1 MSRRIKVEFGT
12 PVKDKRAY
20 NWGSE
25 KEMISSMNVLVVRQN
40 KIVDI
45 MTVRWY
51 MGRSSSASKMY
62 CSLWIHPS
70 GGSSGGTAYG
80 GGYDKRSASFA
91 DALTHAGVAY
101 TGSLSGAGMGAVRD
115 ACEAIARKL
124 GYRSKVYFVEN

>member
-25 KEMISSMNVLVVRQN
+25 KEMTSSMNVLVVRQN

-62 CSLWIHPS
+62 CSLWIHS
-70 GGSSGGTAYG
+70 KSSGRGDAGG

-91 DALTHAGVAY
+91 DALNNAGVEY
-101 TGSLSGAGMGAVRD
+101 SGSLSGAGMSAVRD